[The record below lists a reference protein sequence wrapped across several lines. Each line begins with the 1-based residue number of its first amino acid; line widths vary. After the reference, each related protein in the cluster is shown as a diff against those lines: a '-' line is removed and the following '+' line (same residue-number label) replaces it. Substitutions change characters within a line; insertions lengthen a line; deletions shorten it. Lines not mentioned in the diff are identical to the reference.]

1 MCKLDRDSFGN
12 VKVKKYFLINL
23 ISSLKELV

>member
-12 VKVKKYFLINL
+12 VKVPTLYQYTY
-23 ISSLKELV
+23 SLKESGL